1 MKIPKDIVGRNKH
14 RDLKILLDW
23 AEGLMTFDGLAVK
36 YELTQRRITQILM
49 ANHAYVKID
58 KDWEKKQRIHYIKSQ
73 MKTAKDTEANR
84 LSLQQELRTELE
96 GDKPLIQQ
104 ETHLHFTT
112 VVEELHATATGNN
125 DKARTSTRDIGSL
138 EG

>member
-58 KDWEKKQRIHYIKSQ
+58 KDWEKKQRIHYIKS
-73 MKTAKDTEANR
+73 KIVTAPDTEANK
-84 LSLQQELRTELE
+84 LTLQQELRTEIE
-96 GDKPLIQQ
+96 GDKNNEINIGVGITMMPAI
-104 ETHLHFTT
+104 
-112 VVEELHATATGNN
+112 ELKDGSR
-125 DKARTSTRDIGSL
+125 ARFNVGD
-138 EG
+138 

>member
-58 KDWEKKQRIHYIKSQ
+58 KDWEKKQRIHYIKS
-73 MKTAKDTEANR
+73 KIVTAPDTEANK
-84 LSLQQELRTELE
+84 LTLQQELRTEIE
-96 GDKPLIQQ
+96 GDKPLIKQ
-104 ETHLHFTT
+104 ESHYHFTT

-125 DKARTSTRDIGSL
+125 DTAGKSTRDISSL
-138 EG
+138 ES

>member
-96 GDKPLIQQ
+96 GDKNNEINIGVGITMMPAI
-104 ETHLHFTT
+104 
-112 VVEELHATATGNN
+112 ELKDGSR
-125 DKARTSTRDIGSL
+125 ARFNVGD
-138 EG
+138 